1 MGCVGD
7 VDSGVRI
14 DLWKAGV
21 RVLDGERALS
31 ANHR

>member
-21 RVLDGERALS
+21 RVLDGESVKRKP
-31 ANHR
+31 